1 MAGWNPWH
9 GCHKKS
15 EGCANCYVYRIDAK
29 HGRDSSVV
37 QRTAEFD
44 LPVRRGRD
52 GNYKIAP
59 GELVWTCFSSDF
71 LVEDADIWRSE
82 AWDMIRERRDLEF
95 LFLTKRPER
104 IAQCVPSDWGEGWPN
119 VTIGCTVENQKRAQE
134 RMPVFLEAPVRRK
147 ILCCEPL
154 LGPVDLSRWLG
165 PWIDRLI
172 AGGESGEQARVCDYS
187 WILSLRAQCN
197 RAGVG
202 FYFKQTGANFCKDGK
217 LYRIRR
223 KDQHTQAL
231 RAGINTVE

>member
-1 MAGWNPWH
+1 M
-9 GCHKKS
+9 
-15 EGCANCYVYRIDAK
+15 
-29 HGRDSSVV
+29 
-37 QRTAEFD
+37 
-44 LPVRRGRD
+44 
-52 GNYKIAP
+52 
-59 GELVWTCFSSDF
+59 
-71 LVEDADIWRSE
+71 
-82 AWDMIRERRDLEF
+82 
-95 LFLTKRPER
+95 
-104 IAQCVPSDWGEGWPN
+104 
-119 VTIGCTVENQKRAQE
+119 
-134 RMPVFLEAPVRRK
+134 FLEAPVRRK

-197 RAGVG
+197 RAGVV

-231 RAGINTVE
+231 KAGINTVE

>member
-1 MAGWNPWH
+1 
-9 GCHKKS
+9 
-15 EGCANCYVYRIDAK
+15 
-29 HGRDSSVV
+29 
-37 QRTAEFD
+37 
-44 LPVRRGRD
+44 
-52 GNYKIAP
+52 
-59 GELVWTCFSSDF
+59 
-71 LVEDADIWRSE
+71 
-82 AWDMIRERRDLEF
+82 MIRERRDLEF

-187 WILSLRAQCN
+187 WILSLRAQCH
-197 RAGVG
+197 RAGVV
-202 FYFKQTGANFCKDGK
+202 FYCKQTGANFCKDGK

-231 RAGINTVE
+231 KAGINTVE